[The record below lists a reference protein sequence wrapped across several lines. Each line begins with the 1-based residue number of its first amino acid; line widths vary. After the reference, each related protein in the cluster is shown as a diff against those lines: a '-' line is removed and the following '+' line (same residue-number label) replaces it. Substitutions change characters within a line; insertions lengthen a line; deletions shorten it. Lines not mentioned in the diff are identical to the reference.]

1 MTSLSADWQA
11 LGGDLGLVLFD
22 LDDTLYAERRYLD
35 AGYAACGETLSS
47 RYSVDAA
54 EVAAHLRD
62 RFRLLGRQGLFQD
75 ACARF
80 DLPTTAIQ
88 MMIDALRTVKVASGL
103 EIAPEMAALLRDL
116 RDRRIPVAIVTN
128 GNLEQQINK
137 VAQLRPKALI
147 QDVAVYYCARY
158 RPKPC
163 PDAIVAALSD
173 HGVPAGEAVFVG
185 DGVVDEQAAAAAK
198 VRFVHVRSLL

>member
-1 MTSLSADWQA
+1 MSSSADREA
-11 LGGDLGLVLFD
+11 LWGDLGLVLFD
-22 LDDTLYAERRYLD
+22 LDDTLYDERTYLD
-35 AGYAACGETLSS
+35 AGYTACGEAAARL
-47 RYSVDAA
+47 YGIDAA
-54 EVAAHLRD
+54 EVAPYLRD

-75 ACARF
+75 ACACF
-80 DLPTTAIQ
+80 DLPAPAIQ

-103 EIAPEMAALLRDL
+103 EIVPEMAALLRDL

-147 QDVAVYYCARY
+147 EDVAVYYCARY

-173 HGVPAGEAVFVG
+173 HGVPPGEAVFVG